1 MAKSDEEN
9 VVVKPQYT
17 NDQGKD
23 HNDGVFQR
31 FRSESHG
38 NIFSLQ
44 ESNGRYVDVTNSFA
58 PESPRFHHVLLL
70 RVGLLVW
77 SIVSLAL
84 SIISIDQE
92 NRSLYL
98 AYLTRQGLVIS
109 ICYQIAACIVTIH
122 RKSLSQPN
130 RDSQYEPSVLVK
142 VMWFLYFL
150 ATPLEIIITIL
161 YWVLEYP
168 TKDISPSYVTIF
180 VHGILAILLLIDG
193 NLIARIPLRIKQVL
207 GMLIYAVL
215 YLIWTVIHGVIGIG
229 NGSEDG
235 DLLYDVIDWKEKPL
249 ATAITSIIIVVV
261 VVPIVFIFI
270 WMLSLVSKCSSFNGG
285 RRQLHDYNC

>member
-23 HNDGVFQR
+23 HTDGVFQR

-161 YWVLEYP
+161 YWVLDYP
-168 TKDISPSYVTIF
+168 TKDINPGYVTIF
-180 VHGILAILLLIDG
+180 THGILAILLLIDG
-193 NLIARIPLRIKQVL
+193 NLISRIPLRIPQVL
-207 GMLIYAVL
+207 FIMIYAVL
-215 YLIWTVIHGVIGIG
+215 YLIWTAIHAVSGIG
-229 NGSEDG
+229 NGSKDG
-235 DLLYDVIDWKEKPL
+235 DLLYHVIDWKEKPL
-249 ATAITSIIIVVV
+249 ATAITSIIIGVV
-261 VVPIVFIFI
+261 VVPTVFMFI